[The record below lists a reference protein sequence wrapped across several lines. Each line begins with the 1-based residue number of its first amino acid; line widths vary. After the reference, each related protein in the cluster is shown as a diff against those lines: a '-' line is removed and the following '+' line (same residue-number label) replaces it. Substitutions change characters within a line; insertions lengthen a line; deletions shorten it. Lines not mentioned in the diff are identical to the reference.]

1 MTKVPKQ
8 ELNQKPGWGTGT
20 AISFWKRIE
29 SWFDRFFRLTTPLD
43 PNEVDGVLLEDRIL
57 YSATPLAF
65 LDGGE

>member
-1 MTKVPKQ
+1 MDPGNVSTKDHAPS
-8 ELNQKPGWGTGT
+8 
-20 AISFWKRIE
+20 ISIWKRIE